1 MEIEEPDGTFIQF
14 SCAANETADDDLF
27 IKHLLENIAE
37 KNVGVTDIFR
47 RIADNVCL
55 ERYKRH
61 RPLCIDGLSKYGDIC
76 LNQVT
81 NSTYRMKM
89 KFFIRLC
96 TRFE

>member
-1 MEIEEPDGTFIQF
+1 
-14 SCAANETADDDLF
+14 LF
-27 IKHLLENIAE
+27 IKQLLENIAE

-55 ERYKRH
+55 ERYKRY

-81 NSTYRMKM
+81 NCTYKM
-89 KFFIRLC
+89 RIKLFICLLVLFSVYVEQTRPVSFYRLISC
-96 TRFE
+96 V